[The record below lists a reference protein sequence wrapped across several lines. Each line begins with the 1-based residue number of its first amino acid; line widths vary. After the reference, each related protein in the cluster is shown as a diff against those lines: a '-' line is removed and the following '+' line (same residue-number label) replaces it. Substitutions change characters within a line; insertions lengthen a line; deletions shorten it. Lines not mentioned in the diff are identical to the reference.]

1 MIKENDIA
9 YCVRKSVES
18 YLKDLDGERPHPL
31 HDMVISSVEK
41 PLIQMILKYAGGNQT
56 RAAELLG
63 IHRNTLRSKM
73 KYHQIN

>member
-41 PLIQMILKYAGGNQT
+41 PLIEMVLKYAGVIRPVPLNCLVLIVILFAV
-56 RAAELLG
+56 R
-63 IHRNTLRSKM
+63 
-73 KYHQIN
+73 